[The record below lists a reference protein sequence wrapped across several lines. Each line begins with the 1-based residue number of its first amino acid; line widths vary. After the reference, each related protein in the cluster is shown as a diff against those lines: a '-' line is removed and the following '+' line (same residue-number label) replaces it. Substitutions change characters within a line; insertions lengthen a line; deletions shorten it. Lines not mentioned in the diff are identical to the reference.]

1 MKINQKIYDYGNNIE
16 TSDLCADIGYV
27 LILPFQASQANYPK
41 NVKTVPYIVTFTDET
56 ITMKSIMKEY
66 KSMNKA
72 VENKRLEFSLPNGE
86 SIQDE
91 ATIRDIR
98 LRMGGVNINGFNL
111 FTTELIIAKNKQKM
125 AQEDYE
131 ID

>member
-1 MKINQKIYDYGNNIE
+1 
-16 TSDLCADIGYV
+16 
-27 LILPFQASQANYPK
+27 
-41 NVKTVPYIVTFTDET
+41 
-56 ITMKSIMKEY
+56 MKSIMKEY

-72 VENKRLEFSLPNGE
+72 IENKRLEFSLPNGE

-125 AQEDYE
+125 A
-131 ID
+131 